1 MLSIL
6 PAAMSENVIESVSWE
21 ALIRGTCKAFSSYP
35 VKVDTMKNLMAAYK
49 SNESDWMRFAKSH
62 PNKYVKSHS

>member
-6 PAAMSENVIESVSWE
+6 PAAMSENAMPSVSWE
-21 ALIRGTCKAFSSYP
+21 ALIRGTRKAFSSDP
-35 VKVDTMKNLMAAYK
+35 VEVDTMKNLMAAYK
-49 SNESDWMRFAKSH
+49 SNESDWTRFAKSD